1 MTVFAASTQVGFHY
15 LLEFKNSLTDANWI
29 PVQTKSGNG
38 FRGSLSLFL
47 RTSNIPVYSFVS
59 FAIPG

>member
-15 LLEFKNSLTDANWI
+15 FLEFKNSLSDANWI

-38 FRGSLSLFL
+38 FRGRLSLFL